1 MYKAFVVAYS
11 PAADRMAELVEQK
24 ANEVVR
30 DGYEVV
36 SFSVTN
42 SARAIILARRR
53 DDFPRECAS

>member
-24 ANEVVR
+24 ANEVAR

-53 DDFPRECAS
+53 DDFPRERAS

>member
-1 MYKAFVVAYS
+1 MYKAFVVAYC

-24 ANEVVR
+24 ANEVAR

-53 DDFPRECAS
+53 DNFPRERAS

>member
-53 DDFPRECAS
+53 EDFPKERAS

>member
-1 MYKAFVVAYS
+1 MYKACVVAYC

-24 ANEVVR
+24 ANEVAR

-53 DDFPRECAS
+53 DNFPRERAS

>member
-53 DDFPRECAS
+53 DDFPRELAS